1 LAVSRP
7 PFYNSG
13 MPTRTFD
20 ALLRS
25 LAKGELAPVYYL
37 YGPEDVLKDEA
48 VRAIL
53 DRALDPAL
61 RDFNFDQ
68 RAAGQLDPEAVF
80 SLCTTLPMMAERRA
94 VVLRELEGWKRRPKT
109 RAAFLSYLERPAPE
123 TVVILV
129 QGAADET
136 PDKDLVREACAV
148 ECEPLPADRAR
159 RWVLH
164 RATRLGLVLE
174 EAAAAHLLA
183 ATGGDLGLTAAELEK
198 LASLPSG
205 EPLTAE
211 RVGALVG
218 VHHGETLYDWRDA
231 ALDGAAG
238 RAARMV
244 GPLLDQPGI
253 TAVRMVS
260 LLGTSLA
267 GVGLAR
273 SHLDRGVRGGS
284 LERLVFE
291 RLRELRLFGMPD
303 WKAEAARWA
312 RWAAAWP
319 APRVRDG
326 LRAARDA
333 DQALKNT
340 TVSNERGLLTDL
352 VLRLT
357 TDRRRAA

>member
-1 LAVSRP
+1 
-7 PFYNSG
+7 
-13 MPTRTFD
+13 MPARTFD

-25 LAKGELAPVYYL
+25 LPKGELAPVYYL

-61 RDFNFDQ
+61 RDFNLDQ
-68 RAAGQLDPEAVF
+68 RSAGQLDPEAVF

-94 VVLRELEGWKRRPKT
+94 VVLREVESWKRKPKT
-109 RAAFLSYLERPAPE
+109 RAAFLRYLEHPAPE

-129 QGAADET
+129 QGSAEEA
-136 PDKDLVREACAV
+136 PDKDLVRATCAV

-164 RATRLGLVLE
+164 RATQLGLALE
-174 EAAAAHLLA
+174 ESGAEHLLA
-183 ATGGDLGLTAAELEK
+183 ATGGDLGLTAAELDK
-198 LASLPSG
+198 LAALPSDT
-205 EPLTAE
+205 PLTAE
-211 RVGALVG
+211 QVGALVG
-218 VHHGETLYDWRDA
+218 VRHGETLYDWRDA

-253 TAVRMVS
+253 TAVRMVT
-260 LLGTSLA
+260 LIGTSLA

-273 SHLDRGVRGGS
+273 SHLDRGVRGSS

-291 RLRELRLFGMPD
+291 RLRELRLFGLPD
-303 WKAEAARWA
+303 WKAEATRWA
-312 RWAAAWP
+312 RWASAWP
-319 APRVRDG
+319 PARVRDG

-340 TVSNERGLLTDL
+340 TVSDERGIIIDL
-352 VLRLT
+352 VLRLAA
-357 TDRRRAA
+357 DRRKAA